1 MALEDAVVLAD
12 AIIQMEDTPAALA
25 HYETLRRRRT
35 ARVQALSQR
44 NGRLY
49 HLPPPLAWA
58 RDAVLRL
65 APAARLMAGFDWLYG
80 WQPPSP

>member
-1 MALEDAVVLAD
+1 
-12 AIIQMEDTPAALA
+12 MEDTPAALA